1 MEVGFVRMKNSHR
14 RGIPEN
20 VFFSGTNE
28 KLVASDRKEVAVN
41 AEINGAVV
49 LAFVIVSWVFLAVRS
64 FFVSVGL
71 GWFIAV
77 SSKLQCGC
85 LRLGSR
91 VRRGICQIPQKTV
104 SFAPVANSVGNW

>member
-1 MEVGFVRMKNSHR
+1 MKNSHR

-20 VFFSGTNE
+20 VLFSGTNE
-28 KLVASDRKEVAVN
+28 KLVASDRKEIAVN

-49 LAFVIVSWVFLAVRS
+49 LAFVVVSWVFLAVAK
-64 FFVSVGL
+64 FFCISSVGI

-77 SSKLQCGC
+77 SSKLQSGC

-91 VRRGICQIPQKTV
+91 VWRGVCRIPQKTV
-104 SFAPVANSVGNW
+104 SFASVTNSVGN